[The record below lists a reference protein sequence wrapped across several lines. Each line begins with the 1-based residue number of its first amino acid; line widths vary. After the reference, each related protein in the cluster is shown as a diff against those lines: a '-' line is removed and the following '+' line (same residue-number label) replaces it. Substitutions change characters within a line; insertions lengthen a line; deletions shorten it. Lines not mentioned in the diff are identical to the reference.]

1 MTDQLLTDELIEATN
16 EQSPVEQ
23 SPVEQSPVDE
33 SPVDGPQDFSNN
45 DRKMTELEMLIA
57 RRTGFFPVALQM
69 DDIKWIKNAC
79 NSEKF
84 KFEGPNEAFMIMNC
98 YMGFAAALARL
109 DQEASLNVEPSGK
122 VEIQAAAIEAA
133 AIMISRYEGSGLE
146 LAKRVFRIA
155 VALNGPAMEMKRLDN
170 EIETLK
176 PQTK

>member
-1 MTDQLLTDELIEATN
+1 MTDQLMTDELLVTEPVN
-16 EQSPVEQ
+16 EQAIAEPVAAEQ
-23 SPVEQSPVDE
+23 EVTA
-33 SPVDGPQDFSNN
+33 N
-45 DRKMTELEMLIA
+45 EMSEMDKLIS

-176 PQTK
+176 AQTK

>member
-1 MTDQLLTDELIEATN
+1 MTDQLMTDELLVTEPVN
-16 EQSPVEQ
+16 EQAIAEPVAAEQ
-23 SPVEQSPVDE
+23 EVTA
-33 SPVDGPQDFSNN
+33 N
-45 DRKMTELEMLIA
+45 EMSEMDKLIS

-170 EIETLK
+170 EIETLRK
-176 PQTK
+176 ANEQSETAN

>member
-1 MTDQLLTDELIEATN
+1 MTDQLMTDELLVTEPVN
-16 EQSPVEQ
+16 EQAIAEPVAAEQ
-23 SPVEQSPVDE
+23 EVTA
-33 SPVDGPQDFSNN
+33 N
-45 DRKMTELEMLIA
+45 EMSEMDKLIS

-176 PQTK
+176 AQTT

>member
-1 MTDQLLTDELIEATN
+1 MTDQLMTDELLVTEPVN
-16 EQSPVEQ
+16 EQAIAEPVAAEQ
-23 SPVEQSPVDE
+23 EVIA
-33 SPVDGPQDFSNN
+33 N
-45 DRKMTELEMLIA
+45 EMSEMDKLIS

-176 PQTK
+176 AQTK

>member
-1 MTDQLLTDELIEATN
+1 MTDQLMTDELLVEEPIN
-16 EQSPVEQ
+16 EQAIAEPVAAKQE
-23 SPVEQSPVDE
+23 VTA
-33 SPVDGPQDFSNN
+33 N
-45 DRKMTELEMLIA
+45 EMSEMDKLIS

-109 DQEASLNVEPSGK
+109 EQETSITGEPSGK

-155 VALNGPAMEMKRLDN
+155 VALNGPAMEMKRLDK
-170 EIETLK
+170 EIEALK
-176 PQTK
+176 TQSR

>member
-1 MTDQLLTDELIEATN
+1 MTDELLVTEPVN
-16 EQSPVEQ
+16 EQAIAEPVAAEQ
-23 SPVEQSPVDE
+23 EVTA
-33 SPVDGPQDFSNN
+33 N
-45 DRKMTELEMLIA
+45 EMSEMDKLIS

-170 EIETLK
+170 EIETLRK
-176 PQTK
+176 ANEQSETAN